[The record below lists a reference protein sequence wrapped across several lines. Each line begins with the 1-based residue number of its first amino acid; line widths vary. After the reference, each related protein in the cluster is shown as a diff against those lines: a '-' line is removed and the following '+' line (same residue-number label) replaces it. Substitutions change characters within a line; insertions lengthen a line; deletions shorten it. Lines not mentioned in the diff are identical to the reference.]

1 MGRTGGGD
9 GAAASPA
16 EGVPELVAELLRR
29 VPLELRRPDGPLL
42 HAIDHCFGIRGQGT
56 VLTGTVLRVS
66 LLASVC
72 RGYCLLLVLCLNCQ
86 PVRQQKCEN
95 PRRPDLAGTAEGWR
109 HSRAASAQAAA
120 QGGLPP

>member
-1 MGRTGGGD
+1 VNIVGRTGGGD

-29 VPLELRRPDGPLL
+29 VPQRLRRPYGPLL

-66 LLASVC
+66 PPASVS
-72 RGYCLLLVLCLNCQ
+72 G
-86 PVRQQKCEN
+86 
-95 PRRPDLAGTAEGWR
+95 GTVC
-109 HSRAASAQAAA
+109 
-120 QGGLPP
+120 

>member
-1 MGRTGGGD
+1 VHTVGRTGGGG

-29 VPLELRRPDGPLL
+29 VPPQLRRPDGPLL

-66 LLASVC
+66 PPASVFRGNC
-72 RGYCLLLVLCLNCQ
+72 RL
-86 PVRQQKCEN
+86 
-95 PRRPDLAGTAEGWR
+95 
-109 HSRAASAQAAA
+109 SS
-120 QGGLPP
+120 